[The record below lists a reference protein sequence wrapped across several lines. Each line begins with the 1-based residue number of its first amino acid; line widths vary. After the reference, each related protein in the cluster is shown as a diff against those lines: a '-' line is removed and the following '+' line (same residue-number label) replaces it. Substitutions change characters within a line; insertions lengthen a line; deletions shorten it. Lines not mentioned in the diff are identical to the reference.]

1 MTMNDVNNDIN
12 NGPFTQK
19 LKQIFVK
26 LIKNVLDIKNIVRM
40 FELVLLLAFNL
51 IYGRKPIFTW

>member
-12 NGPFTQK
+12 NGPFAEK

-26 LIKNVLDIKNIVRM
+26 LIKNLLDIKNIVRV

>member
-1 MTMNDVNNDIN
+1 MNDVNNDIN

>member
-1 MTMNDVNNDIN
+1 MNDVNSAIYNDS
-12 NGPFTQK
+12 FTEK
-19 LKQIFVK
+19 IKQVFVK
-26 LIKNVLDIKNIVRM
+26 LIKGVLDVKNIVRV

>member
-1 MTMNDVNNDIN
+1 MNDLNSDIN
-12 NGPFTQK
+12 NGPFTEK
-19 LKQIFVK
+19 IKQIFVK
-26 LIKNVLDIKNIVRM
+26 LIKNVLDIKNIVRV

>member
-1 MTMNDVNNDIN
+1 MNDVNSAIDNDS
-12 NGPFTQK
+12 FTEK
-19 LKQIFVK
+19 IKQVFVK
-26 LIKNVLDIKNIVRM
+26 LIKGILDIKNIVRV

>member
-1 MTMNDVNNDIN
+1 MNDLNNDIN

>member
-1 MTMNDVNNDIN
+1 MNHLNNDIN